1 LGSTFTTDVTAGDGV
16 VWAGMSDGELLR
28 FDPARNRSS
37 EATLP
42 SSIDALAAGLGKV
55 WTLDTFAETLT
66 EIDART
72 MEPVRPGISIPDGV
86 DALAIGE
93 GGVWVLS
100 RSTGQVT
107 PVIDGEAL
115 SPIRVGDEP
124 TSIAAGAGSIWVG
137 HEDGA
142 IWRIDEVTHLVDRD
156 RTIRLRTAIRAIAFD
171 EVAGALWVDV
181 W

>member
-1 LGSTFTTDVTAGDGV
+1 
-16 VWAGMSDGELLR
+16 MSDGELLR

-107 PVIDGEAL
+107 PVIDGVAV
-115 SPIRVGDEP
+115 SSIRVGDDP
-124 TSIAAGAGSIWVG
+124 TSIAAGAGAIWVG

-142 IWRIDEVTHLVDRD
+142 IWRIDEVTRLVDRD
-156 RTIRLRTAIRAIAFD
+156 RTIDVGTAIRAIAID
-171 EVAGALWVDV
+171 EDAGTLWVDV